1 MGPSRFCAIF
11 AFMHTLTK
19 TTKMKKIM
27 IIACLFSFQ
36 AKAQNIDDNF
46 VTFNYT
52 QLPLTSVEESLRS
65 YRFEVVTDVEGANM
79 DSTTTYQIRL
89 DNAVSTYQKRM
100 DTWLSKMS
108 LLQQQENSSG
118 LSQSMNYPPK
128 PSLELVLKPV
138 QHPTTTN
145 ASAEGIKISGFSE
158 GENGLLVKYTLLPL
172 KNVKFSYSQK
182 GEAANTKYNY
192 KCSYTLQAKMEVTD
206 PNNTVLFEKIV
217 GGTQIKSLGKYK
229 STYDF
234 AKWYMNNRESFYAQ
248 IESEGRKAA
257 VSGSGSALDSQ
268 FGYINKS
275 RKAEMYSVKKYK
287 DYDYTD
293 VILAYDQ
300 TTEALLKVGESRDR
314 SEAMDALGS
323 ARDLWLKI
331 LEESNLQ
338 NKKERI
344 NAKISAMIW
353 CNLAEIA
360 VWMADFNEA
369 DNQVSKTMN
378 SGVFKAK
385 SHIKGEKSFYADQKN
400 RWEANFE

>member
-1 MGPSRFCAIF
+1 
-11 AFMHTLTK
+11 
-19 TTKMKKIM
+19 MKKLIFL
-27 IIACLFSFQ
+27 ACIYALPTS
-36 AKAQNIDDNF
+36 AQNIDDNF
-46 VTFNYT
+46 VTFDYT
-52 QLPLTSVEESLRS
+52 QLPLTTVGEDLRS
-65 YRFEVVTDVEGANM
+65 YRFEVLTDVEGANM
-79 DSTTTYQIRL
+79 DSASTYQIRL
-89 DNAVSTYQKRM
+89 DNAVSVYQKRM
-100 DTWLSKMS
+100 ETWLSKMS

-118 LSQSMNYPPK
+118 LSQSMNYPVK
-128 PSLELVLKPV
+128 PSLQLVLKPI
-138 QHPTTTN
+138 QHTITTN
-145 ASAEGIKISGFSE
+145 ATASGIKISAFNE
-158 GENGLLVKYTLLPL
+158 GDNGLLVKYTLLPI
-172 KNVKFSYSQK
+172 KNVKFSYSKK
-182 GEAANTKYNY
+182 GANASTKYDY
-192 KCSYTLQAKMEVTD
+192 KCSYTLQAKMEVVD
-206 PNNTVLFEKIV
+206 PSNTILFEKTV

-234 AKWYMNNRESFYAQ
+234 AKWYMNNRASFYSQ

-257 VSGSGSALDSQ
+257 VSGSAGTLDSQ

-300 TTEALLKVGESRDR
+300 TSEALLKVGSSRDR
-314 SEAMDALGS
+314 SEALDDLDN
-323 ARDLWLKI
+323 AREMWLAI

-360 VWMADFNEA
+360 VWMADFNEV

-385 SHIKGEKSFYADQKN
+385 SHIKGEKSFYADQKT
-400 RWEANFE
+400 RWNANFE

>member
-1 MGPSRFCAIF
+1 
-11 AFMHTLTK
+11 
-19 TTKMKKIM
+19 MKKLIYFT
-27 IIACLFSFQ
+27 CLFCLPVT
-36 AKAQNIDDNF
+36 AQNIDDNF

-52 QLPLTSVEESLRS
+52 QLPLTSVDEGLRS

-79 DSTTTYQIRL
+79 DSTSTYQIRL
-89 DNAVSTYQKRM
+89 DNAVSLYQKRM
-100 DTWLSKMS
+100 ETWLSKMS

-118 LSQSMNYPPK
+118 LSQSMNYPAK
-128 PSLELVLKPV
+128 PSLDLVLKPI
-138 QHPTTTN
+138 QHSVSTN
-145 ASAEGIKISGFSE
+145 ATASGIKISGFNE
-158 GENGLLVKYTLLPL
+158 GADGLLVKYTLLPL
-172 KNVKFSYSQK
+172 KNMKFSYSKK
-182 GEAANTKYNY
+182 GEAANTKYDY
-192 KCSYTLQAKMEVTD
+192 KCSYVLQAKMEVID
-206 PNNTVLFEKIV
+206 PSNTVLFEKIV

-234 AKWYMNNRESFYAQ
+234 AKWYMNNRTSFYSQ

-257 VSGSGSALDSQ
+257 VSGSAGALDNQ

-275 RKAEMYSVKKYK
+275 RKAEIYSVKKYK

-293 VILAYDQ
+293 VILAFDQ
-300 TTEALLKVGESRDR
+300 TSKALIQIEGSRDR
-314 SEAMDALGS
+314 SEAMDALDN
-323 ARDLWLKI
+323 AREMWLTI

-344 NAKISAMIW
+344 NAKVSAMIW

-385 SHIKGEKSFYADQKN
+385 SHIKGEKSFYADQKT
-400 RWEANFE
+400 RWNANFE

>member
-1 MGPSRFCAIF
+1 
-11 AFMHTLTK
+11 
-19 TTKMKKIM
+19 MKKLIYFT
-27 IIACLFSFQ
+27 CLFCLPVT
-36 AKAQNIDDNF
+36 AQNIDDNF

-52 QLPLTSVEESLRS
+52 QLPLTSVDEGLRS

-79 DSTTTYQIRL
+79 DSTSTYQIRL
-89 DNAVSTYQKRM
+89 DNAVSLYQKRM
-100 DTWLSKMS
+100 ETWLSKMS

-118 LSQSMNYPPK
+118 LSQSMNYPAK
-128 PSLELVLKPV
+128 PSLDLVLKPI
-138 QHPTTTN
+138 QHSVSTN
-145 ASAEGIKISGFSE
+145 ATASGIKISGFNE
-158 GENGLLVKYTLLPL
+158 GADGLLVKYTLLPL
-172 KNVKFSYSQK
+172 KNMKFSYSKK
-182 GEAANTKYNY
+182 GEAANTKYDY
-192 KCSYTLQAKMEVTD
+192 KCSYVLQAKMEVID
-206 PNNTVLFEKIV
+206 PSNTVLFEKIV

-234 AKWYMNNRESFYAQ
+234 AKWYMNNRTSFYSQ

-257 VSGSGSALDSQ
+257 VSGSAGALDSQ

-275 RKAEMYSVKKYK
+275 RKAEIYSVKKYK

-293 VILAYDQ
+293 VILAFDQ
-300 TTEALLKVGESRDR
+300 TSKALIQIEGSRDR
-314 SEAMDALGS
+314 SEAMDALDN
-323 ARDLWLKI
+323 AREMWLTI

-385 SHIKGEKSFYADQKN
+385 SHIKGEKSFYADQKT
-400 RWEANFE
+400 RWNANFE

>member
-1 MGPSRFCAIF
+1 
-11 AFMHTLTK
+11 
-19 TTKMKKIM
+19 MKKLIYFT
-27 IIACLFSFQ
+27 CLFCLPVT
-36 AKAQNIDDNF
+36 AQNIDDNF

-52 QLPLTSVEESLRS
+52 QLPLTSVDEGLRS

-79 DSTTTYQIRL
+79 DSTSTYQIRL
-89 DNAVSTYQKRM
+89 DNAVSLYQKRM
-100 DTWLSKMS
+100 ETWLSKMS

-118 LSQSMNYPPK
+118 LSQSMNYPAK
-128 PSLELVLKPV
+128 PSLDLVLKPI
-138 QHPTTTN
+138 QHSVSTN
-145 ASAEGIKISGFSE
+145 ATASGIKISGFNE
-158 GENGLLVKYTLLPL
+158 GADGLLVKYTLLPL
-172 KNVKFSYSQK
+172 KNMKFSYSKK
-182 GEAANTKYNY
+182 GEAANTKYDY
-192 KCSYTLQAKMEVTD
+192 KCSYVLQAKMEVLD
-206 PNNTVLFEKIV
+206 PSNTVLFEKIV

-234 AKWYMNNRESFYAQ
+234 AKWYMNNRTSFYSQ

-257 VSGSGSALDSQ
+257 VSGSAGALDSQ

-275 RKAEMYSVKKYK
+275 RKAEIYSVKKYK

-293 VILAYDQ
+293 VILAFDQ
-300 TTEALLKVGESRDR
+300 TSKALIQIEGSRDR
-314 SEAMDALGS
+314 SEAMDALDN
-323 ARDLWLKI
+323 AREMWLTI

-385 SHIKGEKSFYADQKN
+385 SHIKGEKSFYADQKT
-400 RWEANFE
+400 RWNANFE

>member
-1 MGPSRFCAIF
+1 
-11 AFMHTLTK
+11 
-19 TTKMKKIM
+19 MKKLIYFT
-27 IIACLFSFQ
+27 CLFCLPVT
-36 AKAQNIDDNF
+36 AQNIDDNF

-52 QLPLTSVEESLRS
+52 QLPLTSVDEGLRS

-79 DSTTTYQIRL
+79 DSTSTYQIRL
-89 DNAVSTYQKRM
+89 DNAVSLYQKRM
-100 DTWLSKMS
+100 ETWLSKMS

-118 LSQSMNYPPK
+118 LSQSMNYPTK
-128 PSLELVLKPV
+128 PSLDLVLKPI
-138 QHPTTTN
+138 QHSVSTN
-145 ASAEGIKISGFSE
+145 ATASGIKISGFNE
-158 GENGLLVKYTLLPL
+158 GADGLLVKYTLLPL
-172 KNVKFSYSQK
+172 KNMKFSYSKK
-182 GEAANTKYNY
+182 GEAANTKYDY
-192 KCSYTLQAKMEVTD
+192 KCSYVLQAKMEVID
-206 PNNTVLFEKIV
+206 PSNTVLFEKIV

-234 AKWYMNNRESFYAQ
+234 AKWYMNNRTSFYSQ

-257 VSGSGSALDSQ
+257 VSGSAGALDSQ

-275 RKAEMYSVKKYK
+275 RKAEIYSVKKYK

-293 VILAYDQ
+293 VILAFDQ
-300 TTEALLKVGESRDR
+300 TSKALIQIEGSRDR
-314 SEAMDALGS
+314 SEAMDALDN
-323 ARDLWLKI
+323 AREMWLTI

-385 SHIKGEKSFYADQKN
+385 SHIKGEKSFYADQKT
-400 RWEANFE
+400 RWNANFE

>member
-1 MGPSRFCAIF
+1 
-11 AFMHTLTK
+11 
-19 TTKMKKIM
+19 MKKLIYFT
-27 IIACLFSFQ
+27 CLFCLPVT
-36 AKAQNIDDNF
+36 AQNIDDNF

-52 QLPLTSVEESLRS
+52 QLPLTSVDEGLRS

-79 DSTTTYQIRL
+79 DSTSTYQIRL
-89 DNAVSTYQKRM
+89 DNAVSLYQKRM
-100 DTWLSKMS
+100 ETWLSKMS

-118 LSQSMNYPPK
+118 LSQSMNYPAK
-128 PSLELVLKPV
+128 PSLDLVLKPV
-138 QHPTTTN
+138 QHTTTSN

-158 GENGLLVKYTLLPL
+158 GGNGLLVKYTLLPL
-172 KNVKFSYSQK
+172 KNVKFSYSKK
-182 GEAANTKYNY
+182 GEAANTKYDY
-192 KCSYTLQAKMEVTD
+192 KCSYVLQAKMEVID
-206 PNNTVLFEKIV
+206 PSNTVLFEKIV

-234 AKWYMNNRESFYAQ
+234 AKWYMNNRTSFYSQ

-257 VSGSGSALDSQ
+257 VSGSSRALDSQ

-275 RKAEMYSVKKYK
+275 RKAEIYSVKKYK

-293 VILAYDQ
+293 VILAFDQ
-300 TTEALLKVGESRDR
+300 TSEALIQVGSSRDR
-314 SEAMDALGS
+314 SEAMDALAN
-323 ARDLWLKI
+323 AREMWMTI

-360 VWMADFNEA
+360 VWMADFNEV

-400 RWEANFE
+400 RWNANFE

>member
-1 MGPSRFCAIF
+1 
-11 AFMHTLTK
+11 
-19 TTKMKKIM
+19 MKKLIYFT
-27 IIACLFSFQ
+27 CLFCLPVT
-36 AKAQNIDDNF
+36 AQNIDDNF

-52 QLPLTSVEESLRS
+52 QLPLTSVDEGLRS

-79 DSTTTYQIRL
+79 DSASTYQIRL
-89 DNAVSTYQKRM
+89 DNAVSLYQKRM
-100 DTWLSKMS
+100 ETWLSKMS

-118 LSQSMNYPPK
+118 LSQSMNYPAK
-128 PSLELVLKPV
+128 PSLDLVLKPV
-138 QHPTTTN
+138 QHTTTSN

-158 GENGLLVKYTLLPL
+158 GGNGLLVKYTLLPL
-172 KNVKFSYSQK
+172 KNVKFSYSKK
-182 GEAANTKYNY
+182 GEAANTKYDY
-192 KCSYTLQAKMEVTD
+192 KCSYVLQAKMEVID
-206 PNNTVLFEKIV
+206 PSNTVLFEKIV

-234 AKWYMNNRESFYAQ
+234 AKWYMNNRTSFYSQ

-257 VSGSGSALDSQ
+257 VSGSSGALDSQ

-275 RKAEMYSVKKYK
+275 RKAEIYSVKKYK

-293 VILAYDQ
+293 VILAFDK
-300 TTEALLKVGESRDR
+300 TSEALIQVGSSRDR
-314 SEAMDALGS
+314 SEAMDALAN
-323 ARDLWLKI
+323 ARDMWLTI

-360 VWMADFNEA
+360 VWMADFNEV

-400 RWEANFE
+400 RWNANFE

>member
-1 MGPSRFCAIF
+1 MFCTIF
-11 AFMHTLTK
+11 VFQGYINQK
-19 TTKMKKIM
+19 ITTMKKIM
-27 IIACLFSFQ
+27 VLACLISLQ
-36 AKAQNIDDNF
+36 VTGQNIDDNF
-46 VTFNYT
+46 VNFNYT
-52 QLPLTSVEESLRS
+52 QLPLISVDESLRS

-89 DNAVSTYQKRM
+89 DNAVSIYQKRM

-108 LLQQQENSSG
+108 LIQQQENATG
-118 LSQSMNYPPK
+118 ASQSANYPPK
-128 PSLELVLKPV
+128 PSLELVVKPV
-138 QHPTTTN
+138 QHTVTTN
-145 ASAEGIKISGFSE
+145 ASAEGIKISGFNE
-158 GENGLLVKYTLLPL
+158 GDNGLLVRYTLLPI
-172 KNVKFSYSQK
+172 KNVKFSYSKK
-182 GEAANTKYNY
+182 GEAANTKYDY
-192 KCSYTLQAKMEVTD
+192 KCSYILQAKMEVID
-206 PNNTVLFEKIV
+206 PNNTVLFEKMV
-217 GGTQIKSLGKYK
+217 GRAKTKGLGKYK

-234 AKWYMNNRESFYAQ
+234 AKWYMNNRETFYAQ

-257 VSGSGSALDSQ
+257 IAGSGSALDNQ

-275 RKAEMYSVKKYK
+275 RKAEIYSVKKYK

-293 VILAYDQ
+293 VIMAYNQ
-300 TTEALLKVGESRDR
+300 TTEALLKVGNDRDR
-314 SEAMDALGS
+314 SGAMDDLEE
-323 ARDLWLKI
+323 AREMWLKI

-360 VWMADFNEA
+360 IWMADFNEA

-378 SGVFKAK
+378 SGIMKAK

-400 RWEANFE
+400 RWNANFE

>member
-1 MGPSRFCAIF
+1 MF
-11 AFMHTLTK
+11 
-19 TTKMKKIM
+19 
-27 IIACLFSFQ
+27 IACLFSLQ

-52 QLPLTSVEESLRS
+52 QLPLTSVEEGLRS
-65 YRFEVVTDVEGANM
+65 YRFEIVTDVEGANM
-79 DSTTTYQIRL
+79 DSASTYQIRI
-89 DNAVSTYQKRM
+89 DNAVSIYQKRM
-100 DTWLSKMS
+100 ETWLSKMS

-118 LSQSMNYPPK
+118 VSQSMNYPVK
-128 PSLELVLKPV
+128 PSLDLVLKPV
-138 QHPTTTN
+138 QHTVSTN
-145 ASAEGIKISGFSE
+145 ATAAGIKISEFSE
-158 GENGLLVKYTLLPL
+158 GENGLLVKYTLLPI
-172 KNVKFSYSQK
+172 KSVRFSYAKK
-182 GEAANTKYNY
+182 GTGASTKYDY
-192 KCSYTLQAKMEVTD
+192 KCNYTLQAKMEVID
-206 PNNTVLFEKIV
+206 PSNTVLYEKIV
-217 GGTQIKSLGKYK
+217 GGARSKGLGKYK

-234 AKWYMNNRESFYAQ
+234 AKWYMNNRESFYSQ

-257 VSGSGSALDSQ
+257 VSGSAGALDGQ

-300 TTEALLKVGESRDR
+300 TTEALLKVGDSRDR
-314 SEAMDALGS
+314 SEAMDALGN
-323 ARDLWLKI
+323 AKDMWLKI

-344 NAKISAMIW
+344 NKKISAMIW
-353 CNLAEIA
+353 CNLAEIS

-369 DNQVSKTMN
+369 DNNVSKTMN
-378 SGVFKAK
+378 SGVIKAK

>member
-1 MGPSRFCAIF
+1 MFPYSFDKGLRR
-11 AFMHTLTK
+11 
-19 TTKMKKIM
+19 
-27 IIACLFSFQ
+27 CL
-36 AKAQNIDDNF
+36 
-46 VTFNYT
+46 
-52 QLPLTSVEESLRS
+52 
-65 YRFEVVTDVEGANM
+65 
-79 DSTTTYQIRL
+79 
-89 DNAVSTYQKRM
+89 
-100 DTWLSKMS
+100 
-108 LLQQQENSSG
+108 
-118 LSQSMNYPPK
+118 
-128 PSLELVLKPV
+128 
-138 QHPTTTN
+138 
-145 ASAEGIKISGFSE
+145 KISEFNE
-158 GENGLLVKYTLLPL
+158 GENGLLVKYTLLPI
-172 KNVKFSYSQK
+172 KNVRFSYAKK
-182 GEAANTKYNY
+182 GTGASTKYDY
-192 KCSYTLQAKMEVTD
+192 KCSYSIQAKMEVID

-217 GGTQIKSLGKYK
+217 GGTQIKGLGKYK

-234 AKWYMNNRESFYAQ
+234 AKWYMNNRGSFYSQ

-257 VSGSGSALDSQ
+257 ISGSAGALDSQ

-293 VILAYDQ
+293 VILAYNQ
-300 TTEALLKVGESRDR
+300 TSEALLKVGSSRDR
-314 SEAMDALGS
+314 SEAMDALDN
-323 ARDLWLKI
+323 AREMWLAI

-385 SHIKGEKSFYADQKN
+385 SHIKGEKSFYADQKT
-400 RWEANFE
+400 RWNANFE

>member
-1 MGPSRFCAIF
+1 
-11 AFMHTLTK
+11 
-19 TTKMKKIM
+19 MKKFIFL
-27 IIACLFSFQ
+27 ACLYALPAS
-36 AKAQNIDDNF
+36 AQNIDDTF

-52 QLPLTSVEESLRS
+52 QLPLTSVEEGLRS
-65 YRFEVVTDVEGANM
+65 YRFEIVTDVEGANM
-79 DSTTTYQIRL
+79 DSTSTYQIRI
-89 DNAVSTYQKRM
+89 DNAVSIYQKRM

-118 LSQSMNYPPK
+118 VSQSMNYPAK
-128 PSLELVLKPV
+128 PSLDLVLKPV
-138 QHPTTTN
+138 QHTVSTN
-145 ASAEGIKISGFSE
+145 ATAAGIKISEFSE
-158 GENGLLVKYTLLPL
+158 GENGLLVKYTLLPV
-172 KNVKFSYSQK
+172 KNIRFSYAKK
-182 GEAANTKYNY
+182 GTGASTKYDY
-192 KCSYTLQAKMEVTD
+192 KCSYTLQAKMEVID

-217 GGTQIKSLGKYK
+217 GGTQIKGLGKYK

-234 AKWYMNNRESFYAQ
+234 AKWYMNNRGSFYSQ

-257 VSGSGSALDSQ
+257 ISGSAGALDSQ

-300 TTEALLKVGESRDR
+300 TTEALLKVGDSRDR
-314 SEAMDALGS
+314 SEAMDALGN
-323 ARDLWLKI
+323 ARDMWLKI

-344 NAKISAMIW
+344 NNKISAMIW
-353 CNLAEIA
+353 CNLAEVA

-378 SGVFKAK
+378 SGVIKAK

-400 RWEANFE
+400 RWSANFE

>member
-1 MGPSRFCAIF
+1 
-11 AFMHTLTK
+11 
-19 TTKMKKIM
+19 MKKFIFL
-27 IIACLFSFQ
+27 ACLYALPAS
-36 AKAQNIDDNF
+36 AQNIDDNF

-52 QLPLTSVEESLRS
+52 QLPLTSVEEGLRS
-65 YRFEVVTDVEGANM
+65 YRFEIVTDVEGANM
-79 DSTTTYQIRL
+79 DSTSTYQIRI
-89 DNAVSTYQKRM
+89 DNAVSIYQKRM

-118 LSQSMNYPPK
+118 VSQSMNYPAK
-128 PSLELVLKPV
+128 PSLDLVLKPV
-138 QHPTTTN
+138 QHTVSTN
-145 ASAEGIKISGFSE
+145 ATAAGIKISEFSE
-158 GENGLLVKYTLLPL
+158 GENGLLVKYTLLPV
-172 KNVKFSYSQK
+172 KNIRFSYAKK
-182 GEAANTKYNY
+182 GTGASTKYDY
-192 KCSYTLQAKMEVTD
+192 KCSYTLQAKMEVID

-217 GGTQIKSLGKYK
+217 GGTQIKGLGKYK

-234 AKWYMNNRESFYAQ
+234 AKWYMNNRGSFYSQ

-257 VSGSGSALDSQ
+257 ISGSAGALDSQ

-300 TTEALLKVGESRDR
+300 TTEALLKVGNSRDR
-314 SEAMDALGS
+314 SEAMDALS
-323 ARDLWLKI
+323 NARDMWLKI

-344 NAKISAMIW
+344 NKKISAMIW

-378 SGVFKAK
+378 SGVIKAK

-400 RWEANFE
+400 RWSANFE

>member
-1 MGPSRFCAIF
+1 
-11 AFMHTLTK
+11 
-19 TTKMKKIM
+19 MKKLIYFT
-27 IIACLFSFQ
+27 CLFCLPVT
-36 AKAQNIDDNF
+36 AQNIDDNF

-52 QLPLTSVEESLRS
+52 QLPLTSVEEGLRS
-65 YRFEVVTDVEGANM
+65 YRFEVVTDVEGANR
-79 DSTTTYQIRL
+79 DSTSTYQIRL
-89 DNAVSTYQKRM
+89 DNAVTLYQKRM
-100 DTWLSKMS
+100 ETWLSKMS

-118 LSQSMNYPPK
+118 LSQSMNYPAK
-128 PSLELVLKPV
+128 PSLDLVLKPV
-138 QHPTTTN
+138 QHSTTTN

-158 GENGLLVKYTLLPL
+158 GVNGLLVKYTLLPL
-172 KNVKFSYSQK
+172 KNVKFSYSKK
-182 GEAANTKYNY
+182 GEAANTKYDY
-192 KCSYTLQAKMEVTD
+192 KCSYVLQAKMEVID
-206 PNNTVLFEKIV
+206 PSNTVLFEKIV

-234 AKWYMNNRESFYAQ
+234 AKWYMNNRTSFYSQ

-257 VSGSGSALDSQ
+257 VSRSSGALDSQ

-275 RKAEMYSVKKYK
+275 RKAEIYSVKKYK

-293 VILAYDQ
+293 VILAFDQ
-300 TTEALLKVGESRDR
+300 TSEALIQIEGSRDR
-314 SEAMDALGS
+314 SEAMDALDN
-323 ARDLWLKI
+323 AREMWLTI

-385 SHIKGEKSFYADQKN
+385 SHIKGEKSFYADQKT
-400 RWEANFE
+400 RWNANFE

>member
-1 MGPSRFCAIF
+1 
-11 AFMHTLTK
+11 
-19 TTKMKKIM
+19 MKKLIYFT
-27 IIACLFSFQ
+27 CLFCLPVT
-36 AKAQNIDDNF
+36 AQNIDDNF

-52 QLPLTSVEESLRS
+52 QLPLTSVEEGLRS
-65 YRFEVVTDVEGANM
+65 YRFEVVTDIEGANM
-79 DSTTTYQIRL
+79 DSTSTYQIRL
-89 DNAVSTYQKRM
+89 DNAVSLYQKRM
-100 DTWLSKMS
+100 ETWLSKMS

-118 LSQSMNYPPK
+118 LSQSMNYPTK
-128 PSLELVLKPV
+128 PSLDLVLKPI
-138 QHPTTTN
+138 QHSVSTN
-145 ASAEGIKISGFSE
+145 ATASGIKISGFNE
-158 GENGLLVKYTLLPL
+158 GADGLLVKYTLLPL
-172 KNVKFSYSQK
+172 KNVKFSYSKK
-182 GEAANTKYNY
+182 GEAASTKYDY

-206 PNNTVLFEKIV
+206 PSNTVLFEKIV

-234 AKWYMNNRESFYAQ
+234 AKWYMNNRASFYSQ

-257 VSGSGSALDSQ
+257 VSGSAGTLDSQ

-275 RKAEMYSVKKYK
+275 RKAEIYSVKKYK

-293 VILAYDQ
+293 VILAFDQ
-300 TTEALLKVGESRDR
+300 TSEALIQVEGSRDR
-314 SEAMDALGS
+314 SEAMDALDT
-323 ARDLWLKI
+323 AREMWLTI

-385 SHIKGEKSFYADQKN
+385 SHIKGENTFYADQKT
-400 RWEANFE
+400 RWNANFE